1 MGCLPRL
8 TSQTFVHELEVMRAV
23 FNYAQRHGL
32 LLSNPALDIKRPK
45 LTQPKIVVPTRSQ
58 FKDLIAAIRF
68 SDGRADSQAKSEY
81 GADMVEFL
89 ASSGAR
95 VGEARSARWSDALFD
110 KNQIRIRGTKSET
123 SSRLIPM
130 TSALRQFLEKLQS
143 EMERKLSDPIL
154 SIKSARKALETACK
168 KLGYPGFTHHD
179 FRHFFATTCIES
191 GVGIPT
197 ISRWLGHSDGG
208 ALAMKVYGHLRQEH
222 SNLMIQRVSF
232 DDVVP
237 GNVVQLSSAPLP
249 EKTAKTD

>member
-1 MGCLPRL
+1 
-8 TSQTFVHELEVMRAV
+8 
-23 FNYAQRHGL
+23 
-32 LLSNPALDIKRPK
+32 
-45 LTQPKIVVPTRSQ
+45 
-58 FKDLIAAIRF
+58 
-68 SDGRADSQAKSEY
+68 
-81 GADMVEFL
+81 
-89 ASSGAR
+89 
-95 VGEARSARWSDALFD
+95 
-110 KNQIRIRGTKSET
+110 
-123 SSRLIPM
+123 M